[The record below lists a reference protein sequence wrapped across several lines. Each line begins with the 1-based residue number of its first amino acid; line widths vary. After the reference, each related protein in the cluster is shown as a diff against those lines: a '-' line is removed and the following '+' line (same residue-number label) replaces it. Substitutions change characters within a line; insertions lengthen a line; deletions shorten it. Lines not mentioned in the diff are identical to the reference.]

1 MMPRIDRRVMRAT
14 RRDEQ
19 SRAVDRMI
27 TRNSSL
33 RAYEEQVF
41 ARVTEARAGL
51 VANGASATGVL
62 PRSPSSGSRR
72 RPISGGARLPQLGGA
87 ARPHRESCQP

>member
-1 MMPRIDRRVMRAT
+1 MMLRAT

-19 SRAVDRMI
+19 SRAVKRMI
-27 TRNSSL
+27 TRNPSL

-51 VANGASATGVL
+51 VANEESTTGVL
-62 PRSPSSGSRR
+62 PRSPNSDRGA
-72 RPISGGARLPQLGGA
+72 GG
-87 ARPHRESCQP
+87 